1 MVAEIILVGTSHV
14 FKIQDA
20 VQNLIRKENPS
31 VVTVELDS
39 QRAETILSTDIKKT
53 QNQNFLYAI
62 LAKAQYI
69 IARKFDTQPGQEMVA
84 AIKTAQSM
92 SIHIVA
98 IDMDASLIVKR
109 IWSTMAFKRKV
120 QLMFSILFSLMIK
133 KKTIEKEIQLFED
146 NPEEQ
151 LNLLEAN
158 MPEIKHILIDERN
171 EYMAKNI
178 LAIASKEEK
187 MMVFVGEGHIPGLM
201 ELLEQKNSKLQI
213 IHLNQLL
220 GTSSNKPA

>member
-146 NPEEQ
+146 NPKEQ

-187 MMVFVGEGHIPGLM
+187 IMVFVGEGHIPGLT
-201 ELLEQKNSKLQI
+201 ELLEQNNSKLQI

-220 GTSSNKPA
+220 GTSSNKSA